1 MIPVVNVT
9 FTAFDQSGAPVV
21 GGRITARLDKTE
33 TYNGFVVPEEVS
45 ATTDASGVAVL
56 QLWPNALGVAGS
68 LYRVRAWNPDT
79 GRKFL
84 DATISVPNS
93 NCALEQIIVQEP
105 PPPIDAAQQALLAAQ
120 GALAPVTAQAQIATA
135 KAGEAAAS
143 AISAN
148 MASIEALQAYDVTA
162 GWPATDFQG

>member
-1 MIPVVNVT
+1 MIPIVNVT

-21 GGRITARLDKTE
+21 GGRVTARLDKTE

-84 DATISVPNS
+84 DTTISVPNS

-105 PPPIDAAQQALLAAQ
+105 LPPIDAAQQALAA
-120 GALAPVTAQAQIATA
+120 IF
-135 KAGEAAAS
+135 AAAETHRIAMDAS
-143 AISAN
+143 PTPETYDFTGGWP
-148 MASIEALQAYDVTA
+148 ASIEDEA
-162 GWPATDFQG
+162 

>member
-84 DATISVPNS
+84 DTTISVPNS

-105 PPPIDAAQQALLAAQ
+105 LPLRHGVLIRCFGCCEPL
-120 GALAPVTAQAQIATA
+120 G
-135 KAGEAAAS
+135 
-143 AISAN
+143 
-148 MASIEALQAYDVTA
+148 
-162 GWPATDFQG
+162 